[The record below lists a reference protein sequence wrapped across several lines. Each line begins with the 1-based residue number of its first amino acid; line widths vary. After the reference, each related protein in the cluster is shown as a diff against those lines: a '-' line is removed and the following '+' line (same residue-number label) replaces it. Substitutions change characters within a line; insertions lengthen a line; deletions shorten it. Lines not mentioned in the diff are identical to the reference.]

1 MVARLSIE
9 KVNPDDLHLDAL
21 PRATGRAFL
30 HLAELP
36 LLKDTHWYLAGGTA
50 LALQVGHR
58 KSVDLDFFT
67 TQKMFDQEA
76 LIAELG
82 ATKEW
87 TTSLQREG
95 TLYGTLLKAK
105 MS

>member
-1 MVARLSIE
+1 MVARLSVE

-36 LLKDTHWYLAGGTA
+36 LLKDTNWYLAGGTA

-58 KSVDLDFFT
+58 KSN
-67 TQKMFDQEA
+67 E
-76 LIAELG
+76 
-82 ATKEW
+82 
-87 TTSLQREG
+87 
-95 TLYGTLLKAK
+95 KAII
-105 MS
+105 